1 MKLFIVTDITYN
13 FILKG
18 AKKMTYQKLDEKL
31 IREWNWEK
39 NVGLDPRKLNVKAKT
54 KLWWICANGHEW
66 SARLDHRK
74 RGSGC
79 P

>member
-1 MKLFIVTDITYN
+1 M
-13 FILKG
+13 
-18 AKKMTYQKLDEKL
+18 AYQKLDENL

-79 P
+79 PYRFRSTAFD